1 MRTHVDWLT
10 FTIPMIYFGAD
21 ENSYAQAVNAGFH
34 DMFGSEL
41 LAMAFSGAWKRQER
55 SRAPYT
61 DAWTMETGITL
72 FASPNLTHACVEISG
87 QGCEALIDP
96 ENTLGRVI
104 NACKERCTRIDI
116 ACDIKTATIPEEF
129 VKITA
134 HERMRTSGRVVS
146 DTGETCYVGSQKSE
160 RYARVYRYNKPHP
173 RADLLRVEH
182 VFRKEYA
189 KKVCEAISGSGIE
202 QVAVAA
208 GLAFGWAHEDW
219 QPALV
224 DSADISV
231 VRERGG
237 SGGTVYWLV
246 NSVAPAFKR
255 LCETG
260 AIQDPERFL
269 REYFIVDNKDA

>member
-1 MRTHVDWLT
+1 
-10 FTIPMIYFGAD
+10 MIYFGAD

-41 LAMAFSGAWKRQER
+41 LALAFSGAWKRQER

-96 ENTLGRVI
+96 ENTLGKII

-116 ACDIKTATIPEEF
+116 ACDIETTIVPEAF
-129 VKITA
+129 VKVTS

-160 RYARVYRYNKPHP
+160 RYARVYRYNSPHP
-173 RADLLRVEH
+173 RSHLLRIEH
-182 VFRKEYA
+182 VFRKAYA
-189 KKVCEAISGSGIE
+189 KKVASAIANDGLE
-202 QVAVAA
+202 QVAKSS
-208 GLAFGWAHEDW
+208 GDAFGWSHPIW
-219 QPALV
+219 QPSV
-224 DSADISV
+224 IDGSDISV
-231 VRERGG
+231 VKERGG
-237 SGGTVYWLV
+237 SGGTVFWLV
-246 NSVAPAFKR
+246 HSVAPAFQK
-255 LCETG
+255 LVESG
-260 AIQDPERFL
+260 AIVDGEEFL
-269 REYFIVDNKDA
+269 RRYFLSPRPQTIDA